1 METPNTSTNSY
12 LRAEDNKIL
21 NERYIRWVK
30 KIGDCMEVCT
40 KSDGCYLYGNTSQI
54 CKATNPDSY
63 NKLNKHF

>member
-1 METPNTSTNSY
+1 METPKTSSDSY

-40 KSDGCYLYGNTSQI
+40 KSDGCALYGNTNQI